1 MPTTGWPPIEEPELV
16 RRLGLD
22 HDAFVATYCGF
33 LREVGTRPFAE
44 SDWELA
50 LGYPWARPAGSFA
63 LDGER
68 AAPLD
73 GAATAA
79 WRDGRWPLLAIGS
92 NGAPTT
98 LTRKLAHLPEAE
110 RRVAVESGSLEG
122 LDVVAAAFPTVY
134 GSFAAT
140 LVPNPRATLRASLLW
155 VTGAQ
160 LTALA
165 WTETSYLLGRL
176 DGLRFVPDVAGGPE
190 PPAVLAFASRWGA
203 LTVDGEPCPLAALPA
218 DGRDGPGWSQEELLD
233 HAAGL
238 VLCAGARGRDLA
250 ERIFTDLLGTA
261 RAVRAALGPHARPL
275 SDGRWTSYP
284 G

>member
-1 MPTTGWPPIEEPELV
+1 MPTTCWPPIEEPELV

-33 LREVGTRPFAE
+33 LRDVGRRPFGEA
-44 SDWELA
+44 DWELA
-50 LGYPWARPAGSFA
+50 LGYPWVRPAGSFA

-68 AAPLD
+68 AGPLD

-98 LTRKLAHLPEAE
+98 LARKFAHLPRAE
-110 RRVAVESGSLEG
+110 RRVAVESGSLDG
-122 LDVVAAAFPTVY
+122 LDVVATAFPTVY

-140 LVPNPRATLRASLLW
+140 LVPSPHATLRASLLW
-155 VTGAQ
+155 VTTAQ

-176 DGLRFVPDVAGGPE
+176 DGLRFVPDVSGGPE
-190 PPAVLAFASRWGA
+190 PESVLAFASRWGA
-203 LTVDGEPCPLAALPA
+203 LTVGGAPCPLAALPA
-218 DGRDGPGWSQEELLD
+218 EGRDGIGWSQQALLD

-238 VLCAGARGRDLA
+238 VLGDGARGRDLA
-250 ERIFTDLLGTA
+250 EGIFTDLVGTA
-261 RAVRAALGPHARPL
+261 QAIRAALEPHARPL
-275 SDGRWTSYP
+275 RDGRWTRYP